1 MKTPRGFFEDPWLK
15 RARHAKRL
23 PKDALFA
30 CTYDLDI
37 NGPDIVPEACFL
49 RRTKTRDELW
59 LVGLD
64 TFAEGDI
71 VAGNVSPRDIERGRV
86 LDLGC
91 AYAVPKKGDDLSACL
106 DLLYRLFSARVG
118 FYWPTGF
125 VAAGIVQESAFNSL
139 VGRLKH
145 ELEDNAEKAR
155 LRETEIILVARE
167 LELNPQPT
175 GTGPD
180 YWQATCPRTNHPLY
194 INAAENSFGCGWC
207 RRKGGIEELR
217 AFVKERRER

>member
-1 MKTPRGFFEDPWLK
+1 MKTSRGFFEDPWLK
-15 RARHAKRL
+15 RTGRSKRL

-37 NGPDIVPEACFL
+37 NGPDIVQEACFL

-64 TFAEGDI
+64 TFAEGSI
-71 VAGNVSPRDIERGRV
+71 VAGNVSPQDIEQV
-86 LDLGC
+86 GC
-91 AYAVPKKGDDLSACL
+91 AYAVPKEGDDLSACL
-106 DLLYRLFSARVG
+106 NLLYRLFSARVG

-125 VAAGIVQESAFNSL
+125 VAAGIVQESDFNSV
-139 VGRLKH
+139 VGRLRR
-145 ELEDNAEKAR
+145 ELEDNAEQAR
-155 LRETEIILVARE
+155 LRETEIVQVARE
-167 LELNPQPT
+167 LGLGPQPT

-180 YWQATCPRTNHPLY
+180 YWQARCPRTNHPLY

-207 RRKGGIEELR
+207 CRKGGIEELR